1 MKNKT
6 LLLTMIAAASAMLA
20 LSGCSVERKST
31 SEVNFSVNT
40 DGNSK
45 EYSFKAE
52 NNNGVITTEK
62 SVTEETAAATEAP
75 EESTEAAEEST
86 EAPEESTEA
95 AEETE
100 NEDFLNAIY
109 YVDDTISEAW
119 NDEGC
124 AHKITY
130 DPDEIYIHV
139 WREGITTIDDIDVDP
154 FRDETIPAWLDIVN
168 DCREELNKR
177 GYSDVELCLQFITDD
192 PENELVFL
200 TIEGG
205 EVIYFIGDEA

>member
-6 LLLTMIAAASAMLA
+6 LLLALIASASAVLA
-20 LSGCSVERKST
+20 LSGCSVERTST

-62 SVTEETAAATEAP
+62 SVTEETVAA
-75 EESTEAAEEST
+75 T

-177 GYSDVELCLQFITDD
+177 GYSDVELCLQFITDA

>member
-6 LLLTMIAAASAMLA
+6 LLIALIASVSAVLA
-20 LSGCSVERKST
+20 LSGCSVERTST

-62 SVTEETAAATEAP
+62 SVTEETAA
-75 EESTEAAEEST
+75 ST

-177 GYSDVELCLQFITDD
+177 GYGDVELCLQFITDD

>member
-6 LLLTMIAAASAMLA
+6 LLLALIASASAVLA
-20 LSGCSVERKST
+20 LSGCSVERTST

-62 SVTEETAAATEAP
+62 SVTEETAAA
-75 EESTEAAEEST
+75 T

>member
-6 LLLTMIAAASAMLA
+6 LLLALIASASAVLA
-20 LSGCSVERKST
+20 LSGCSVERTST

-62 SVTEETAAATEAP
+62 SVTEETVAG
-75 EESTEAAEEST
+75 T

-139 WREGITTIDDIDVDP
+139 WREGITNIDDIDVDP

>member
-6 LLLTMIAAASAMLA
+6 LLLALIASASAVLA
-20 LSGCSVERKST
+20 LSGCSVERTST

-62 SVTEETAAATEAP
+62 SVTEETVAG
-75 EESTEAAEEST
+75 T